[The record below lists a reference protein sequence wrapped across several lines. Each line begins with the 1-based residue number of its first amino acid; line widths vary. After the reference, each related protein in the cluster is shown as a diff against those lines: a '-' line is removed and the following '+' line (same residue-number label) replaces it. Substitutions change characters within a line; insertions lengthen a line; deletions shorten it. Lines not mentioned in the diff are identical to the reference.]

1 MPGVD
6 RFAGRY
12 GGATGLS
19 KRAKRRGG
27 KSAGTRYPK
36 LRFGP
41 ATSWSGFT
49 PTGVSGFNDLQPGV
63 VVRELLQNALDAAV
77 AAGEP
82 TAIVHFAVRTVRTA
96 DIPGCDEYRDAL
108 ASAVES
114 QTRRSVNGAL
124 SDNAQQVVDTITAAL
139 DRDTC
144 SVLAVLDNGIG
155 LDATTMD
162 ALLSDGTSAK
172 QDAAT
177 GSYGNGHMVAI
188 PASDL
193 RYVLY
198 GGVKQDATRI
208 GAGHAVLASHTRAGD
223 GHHRDADGYLVRGFG
238 SGVEGHLYDY
248 ATGKAVPPLVQCELE
263 VIAERWGH
271 GTAIVVPAFNSFREQ
286 RTTLWDLVSLPAACS
301 FFAAVHHGRL
311 RIEVAEPGTASVR
324 VLDSE
329 TVAAVLEDH
338 KERKRRRSRSALSG
352 ARAFGAWE
360 TLKTGRRHALTTK
373 LGAMAI
379 HLRHPAPSGTTRVD
393 LCRNGMWIVDR
404 NDIPGFYGK
413 FADRQPF
420 DAVLLVDADTGGEAH
435 RLIRKAEG
443 PLHNNLSAKLLSK
456 REAKDLRG
464 LLKAIQ
470 ERIEGLVPEVGADTY
485 SPDDVLTL
493 EAGGVDGPGANS
505 GRMSFWGMPVEV
517 GRRALAPVLQ
527 QESGGDDT
535 PESTPPEMGGSGK
548 RPPRGGAGRKQS
560 SRTPQRISSLA
571 VLTGAGCAVQ
581 LRCAHDIE
589 DAELSLRVDEN
600 NDVTCDHLWADERV
614 HIRSAKHAGKSI
626 ARKDFVLVDGQPVAV
641 RLRAL
646 SAGQDYRVDVEYEV
660 PDSASTTGIRQP
672 VLRVELV
679 RRPVASAGA
688 SH

>member
-1 MPGVD
+1 M
-6 RFAGRY
+6 
-12 GGATGLS
+12 T

-36 LRFGP
+36 LGFGP

-77 AAGEP
+77 AAGES

-108 ASAVES
+108 GSAVES
-114 QTRRSVNGAL
+114 QTRRSVNGTL
-124 SDNAQQVVDTITAAL
+124 PDNAQQVVDTITAAL

-144 SVLAVLDNGIG
+144 SVLVILDNGIG
-155 LDATTMD
+155 LDATSMD

-223 GHHRDADGYLVRGFG
+223 GHHRDADGYLVRSFG
-238 SGVEGHLYDY
+238 GGGEGHLYDY
-248 ATGKAVPPLVQCELE
+248 AAGKAVPPLIQRELDI
-263 VIAERWGH
+263 IAERWGH

-286 RTTLWDLVSLPAACS
+286 RTTLWDLVSLSAACS

-311 RIEVAEPGTASVR
+311 RIEVAEPGTGSVR

-329 TVAAVLEDH
+329 TVAAVLEYH

-360 TLKTGRRHALTTK
+360 TLKTGSRHALTTK
-373 LGAMAI
+373 LGTMAI
-379 HLRHPAPSGTTRVD
+379 HLRHPAPSGMIRVD

-456 REAKDLRG
+456 REAKDLRA
-464 LLKAIQ
+464 LLEAIR

-493 EAGGVDGPGANS
+493 EAGGVDGPGAKS
-505 GRMSFWGMPVEV
+505 GRMSLWGMPVEV

-527 QESGGDDT
+527 QESGGDDK
-535 PESTPPEMGGSGK
+535 PESTPLEKGGSGK
-548 RPPRGGAGRKQS
+548 RPSRGGAGHKQS
-560 SRTPQRISSLA
+560 SRTLQRISSVA
-571 VLTGAGCAVQ
+571 VLTGVGSCAVQ
-581 LRCAHDIE
+581 LRCAHDTE

-614 HIRSAKHAGKSI
+614 HIRSAKQAGKSI

-646 SAGQDYRVDVEYEV
+646 SAGQDYRVDVQYEV
-660 PDSASTTGIRQP
+660 PDSASIAGIRQP

>member
-1 MPGVD
+1 M
-6 RFAGRY
+6 
-12 GGATGLS
+12 
-19 KRAKRRGG
+19 
-27 KSAGTRYPK
+27 
-36 LRFGP
+36 
-41 ATSWSGFT
+41 
-49 PTGVSGFNDLQPGV
+49 
-63 VVRELLQNALDAAV
+63 
-77 AAGEP
+77 
-82 TAIVHFAVRTVRTA
+82 I
-96 DIPGCDEYRDAL
+96 
-108 ASAVES
+108 
-114 QTRRSVNGAL
+114 
-124 SDNAQQVVDTITAAL
+124 
-139 DRDTC
+139 
-144 SVLAVLDNGIG
+144 
-155 LDATTMD
+155 
-162 ALLSDGTSAK
+162 
-172 QDAAT
+172 
-177 GSYGNGHMVAI
+177 
-188 PASDL
+188 
-193 RYVLY
+193 
-198 GGVKQDATRI
+198 
-208 GAGHAVLASHTRAGD
+208 
-223 GHHRDADGYLVRGFG
+223 
-238 SGVEGHLYDY
+238 
-248 ATGKAVPPLVQCELE
+248 
-263 VIAERWGH
+263 
-271 GTAIVVPAFNSFREQ
+271 
-286 RTTLWDLVSLPAACS
+286 
-301 FFAAVHHGRL
+301 
-311 RIEVAEPGTASVR
+311 
-324 VLDSE
+324 
-329 TVAAVLEDH
+329 
-338 KERKRRRSRSALSG
+338 
-352 ARAFGAWE
+352 
-360 TLKTGRRHALTTK
+360 
-373 LGAMAI
+373 
-379 HLRHPAPSGTTRVD
+379 RVD

-464 LLKAIQ
+464 LLEAIR

-485 SPDDVLTL
+485 SPNDVLTL
-493 EAGGVDGPGANS
+493 EAGGVDGPGAKS
-505 GRMSFWGMPVEV
+505 GRMSLWGMPVEV

-560 SRTPQRISSLA
+560 SRTLQRISSLA
-571 VLTGAGCAVQ
+571 VLTGVGSCAVQ
-581 LRCAHDIE
+581 LRCAHDTE

-660 PDSASTTGIRQP
+660 PDSASIAGIRQP